1 MTREAARQN
10 PRDNEPLRDSE
21 PLRDGTSLVA
31 YLHILKKAHA
41 ALVGHDR
48 AHQRFGEVVTHG
60 QARKYIEELMPQL
73 KQERD
78 AHRRRRG

>member
-1 MTREAARQN
+1 MTHEATRQN
-10 PRDNEPLRDSE
+10 PRDKEPLRDSE

-78 AHRRRRG
+78 VHRRRRG

>member
-1 MTREAARQN
+1 MTREATRQN

-48 AHQRFGEVVTHG
+48 AHQRFGEVFTHG

-78 AHRRRRG
+78 VQRRRRG